1 MGSIRTRLTAA
12 YAAAFIGTLLVY
24 SVALLIVRRE
34 YLLQDVERMVQREA
48 DQVVRA
54 VNLARNV
61 GTEPVVAQE
70 DPLAGPRVSLRMRA
84 FLSML
89 DGYVLVQDST
99 GYDIYA
105 SPNVQ
110 LLSATDRDE
119 FSSRARLS
127 KANGPAERVNL
138 RADRILLA
146 TRRIVLG

>member
-1 MGSIRTRLTAA
+1 MGSIRTRITAA

-89 DGYVLVQDST
+89 DGYILVQDST

-105 SPNVQ
+105 SPDVQ
-110 LLSATDRDE
+110 MLSTEDRDT
-119 FSSRARLS
+119 FSGAARAS
-127 KANGPAERVNL
+127 KGA
-138 RADRILLA
+138 
-146 TRRIVLG
+146 